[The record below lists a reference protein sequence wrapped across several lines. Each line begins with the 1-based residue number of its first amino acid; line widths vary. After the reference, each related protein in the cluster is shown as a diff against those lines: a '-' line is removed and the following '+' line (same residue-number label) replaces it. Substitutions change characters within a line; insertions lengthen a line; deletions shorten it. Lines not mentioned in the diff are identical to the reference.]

1 MIDMFARIWSLIKR
15 VVNWLLSW
23 LPFGGTKKHVYSTP
37 QYDTPPTTL
46 PQHGTPPAT
55 PPQHD
60 MPPTAPPQH
69 GTPPA
74 APPQHDAS
82 PTTPSSTN
90 ESIWDERSLLWD
102 SRLTPDETLG
112 ACMKRQHIRDDEWDR
127 AFNLG
132 KIAFL
137 IRKLNLLPNKLWI
150 SPEDTKLNYI
160 LFVIPFFAINDDT
173 FQHVVQV
180 STLFTPEVFTLVKQ
194 AAQLSIVEFL
204 ALKPSDEQQ
213 GFIDEHEDRHTGLSQ
228 LKQLID
234 CAKSILER
242 RQIGGSCFAKLRKF
256 QTKYQALGPKE
267 DILDSYNQEYKKE
280 FYDILEQKIGD
291 GICRS

>member
-1 MIDMFARIWSLIKR
+1 MFARIWSLIKR

-23 LPFGGTKKHVYSTP
+23 LPFGGTKKHVYSIP
-37 QYDTPPTTL
+37 QYDTPPT
-46 PQHGTPPAT
+46 
-55 PPQHD
+55 
-60 MPPTAPPQH
+60 
-69 GTPPA
+69 

-82 PTTPSSTN
+82 PTTPSSTD
-90 ESIWDERSLLWD
+90 ESMWSEHSLLWD

-112 ACMKRQHIRDDEWDR
+112 ACMKRQHKRNDEWDR

-137 IRKLNLLPNKLWI
+137 IRKLNLLHNKLWI
-150 SPEDTKLNYI
+150 SLEDTKLNYI

-228 LKQLID
+228 LNQLID

-242 RQIGGSCFAKLRKF
+242 RQIEGAKLREF

>member
-23 LPFGGTKKHVYSTP
+23 LPFGEKKKHVYS
-37 QYDTPPTTL
+37 
-46 PQHGTPPAT
+46 
-55 PPQHD
+55 
-60 MPPTAPPQH
+60 PPQH
-69 GTPPA
+69 GT
-74 APPQHDAS
+74 S
-82 PTTPSSTN
+82 PTTPPSAN
-90 ESIWDERSLLWD
+90 KSIWTEHSLLWN
-102 SRLTPDETLG
+102 SRLTPEETLG
-112 ACMKRQHIRDDEWDR
+112 ACIERQYMSDDECDR

-180 STLFTPEVFTLVKQ
+180 STLFTPEVLMLVRQ

-213 GFIDEHEDRHTGLSQ
+213 GFIDEHQDRHTGLSQ
-228 LKQLID
+228 LNQLID

-242 RQIGGSCFAKLRKF
+242 RQIEGAKLREF

-280 FYDILEQKIGD
+280 FNTILGQKIGD
-291 GICRS
+291 GFCQS